1 MYADK
6 LTRSMNLAINET
18 NRRRELQM
26 QYNVQHNIEPI
37 GISKSIKD
45 ITDRVREI
53 SGFNESSNPK
63 SNEPLIVDKA
73 QIANMIKDLE
83 RDMKK
88 YATQLEFEKAALI
101 RDQIKELRNILIIE
115 DDDKLP
121 IMAIEENK

>member
-1 MYADK
+1 
-6 LTRSMNLAINET
+6 
-18 NRRRELQM
+18 
-26 QYNVQHNIEPI
+26 
-37 GISKSIKD
+37 
-45 ITDRVREI
+45 
-53 SGFNESSNPK
+53 
-63 SNEPLIVDKA
+63 VDKA
-73 QIANMIKDLE
+73 KISNMIKDLE

>member
-1 MYADK
+1 
-6 LTRSMNLAINET
+6 
-18 NRRRELQM
+18 
-26 QYNVQHNIEPI
+26 
-37 GISKSIKD
+37 
-45 ITDRVREI
+45 
-53 SGFNESSNPK
+53 
-63 SNEPLIVDKA
+63 VDKA

>member
-1 MYADK
+1 M
-6 LTRSMNLAINET
+6 
-18 NRRRELQM
+18 
-26 QYNVQHNIEPI
+26 
-37 GISKSIKD
+37 
-45 ITDRVREI
+45 
-53 SGFNESSNPK
+53 
-63 SNEPLIVDKA
+63 DKA

>member
-1 MYADK
+1 
-6 LTRSMNLAINET
+6 
-18 NRRRELQM
+18 
-26 QYNVQHNIEPI
+26 
-37 GISKSIKD
+37 
-45 ITDRVREI
+45 
-53 SGFNESSNPK
+53 
-63 SNEPLIVDKA
+63 VDKA
-73 QIANMIKDLE
+73 RIANMIKDLE